1 MSLKAVEL
9 QVAVPRTVEHSRQ
22 MQNQQHQTILANAMH
37 AEALTG
43 QSVERDQTVTRSDEN
58 ARAELRDKREGSER
72 QESGQDRSQDG
83 RQQDEAAAP
92 HPYKGH
98 RLDIKM

>member
-9 QVAVPRTVEHSRQ
+9 QVAVPRTVEHSRL
-22 MQNQQHQTILANAMH
+22 MQNQQHQTVLANAMH
-37 AEALTG
+37 AEALASRTA
-43 QSVERDQTVTRSDEN
+43 ERDQTVTYSEES
-58 ARAELRDKREGSER
+58 ARAEHRDKREGDAR

-83 RQQDEAAAP
+83 RQQEAAAP